1 MAPASSK
8 DMSMTPEDQWT
19 YEERLNEAGWF
30 VVITAL
36 IMLLPAAMAVI
47 VSGPSSDNV
56 PAVIIMAAGVT
67 MYALRALARN
77 VVVIDRRNGIVR
89 IATVGVSWR
98 WREVRALEEFGRVAV
113 WERRTPID
121 AGYYAS
127 RYSIVLLGGN
137 GPLPLLTTDDE
148 NEAAAVR
155 DEVALFL
162 RFR

>member
-47 VSGPSSDNV
+47 VSGPSSGNV
-56 PAVIIMAAGVT
+56 PAVIIMAVGVT

-89 IATVGVSWR
+89 IANVGTPWR
-98 WREVRALEEFGRVAV
+98 WREVRALGEFGRVAV
-113 WERRTPID
+113 WERRTQ
-121 AGYYAS
+121 
-127 RYSIVLLGGN
+127 LM
-137 GPLPLLTTDDE
+137 
-148 NEAAAVR
+148 
-155 DEVALFL
+155 
-162 RFR
+162 